1 MCFPSFRESKP
12 AAKVVNTWERLPFKA
27 RERAT
32 AEKHLAWT
40 LSWRDGWRTGVGR
53 GTQTSEGVQ
62 ASRNLIAVAAFL
74 SFPTFNHLP
83 RSLFPFKFGIPN
95 AHAWLSGR
103 HSCRNG
109 KPRHTR
115 NFRRKQNE
123 RFKEIGC
130 GHGPDVGPM
139 RYPCHGADRQ

>member
-12 AAKVVNTWERLPFKA
+12 AAKVVNTWERLPSNA

-62 ASRNLIAVAAFL
+62 ASRNLMRLQPSYLFLHSITCLVLCFRSSLAFL
-74 SFPTFNHLP
+74 MHMHGC
-83 RSLFPFKFGIPN
+83 RGGIPVGMASPDTHN
-95 AHAWLSGR
+95 
-103 HSCRNG
+103 
-109 KPRHTR
+109 
-115 NFRRKQNE
+115 NF
-123 RFKEIGC
+123 
-130 GHGPDVGPM
+130 
-139 RYPCHGADRQ
+139 